1 MIDIK
6 RLNEKDYVERILVKD
21 PKNKEKTLKKIQDS
35 LELLVVRNIT
45 IERIEQDNHEVKK
58 ISNKIKYEPENK
70 ELKEKVKEIKELTK
84 KKKEHLEDIDNKFK
98 NIIDNLPNP
107 IHEGYI
113 FGLGEEDNQE
123 IFRKN
128 CEYKIEHNFPHHI
141 ACEDIDT
148 ETGTALAQT
157 RFTVLKHEIA
167 TLHRKLGELMIEEH
181 IKNDY
186 VEYNVPNIVNRKA
199 LYNTGQLPKFADDL
213 FWVSDEL
220 ALIPTAEVPLVNMF
234 SKNFLNKGEH
244 IKCVAKTPCFRQEAG
259 GYGKDTAGIIRQH
272 QFEKVE
278 MVEICEP
285 EKSFER
291 LENITKNACKIL
303 DLLKLP
309 YRVVELC
316 SGDTGFGALK
326 TYDIEVWIPSQN
338 KYREISSCSN
348 MGDFQAKRAAIKYKD
363 EGKNKYFAHTL
374 NGSGLA
380 IGRTLVALIEN
391 NIDKDGNFCLN
402 DDVKKLLNSY

>member
-6 RLNEKDYVERILVKD
+6 QLNDNEYVERILVKD
-21 PKNKEKTLKKIQDS
+21 PKNKEKILDNIKNA
-35 LELLVVRNIT
+35 LELLDVKNKVLGE
-45 IERIEQDNHEVKK
+45 IENGNHH
-58 ISNKIKYEPENK
+58 IK
-70 ELKEKVKEIKELTK
+70 ELSKEIKKDTQNEKL
-84 KKKEHLEDIDNKFK
+84 KKEVKIIKERNKSKKEFLEKTDINLKEIF
-98 NIIDNLPNP
+98 DNLPNP

-113 FGLGEEDNQE
+113 FGITEEENQE

-128 CEYKIEHNFPHHI
+128 CEHKIKHDFPHHI
-141 ACEDIDT
+141 VCKDIDT
-148 ETGTALAQT
+148 ETGANLAQA
-157 RFTVLKHEIA
+157 RFTVLKNEIA
-167 TLHRKLGELMIEEH
+167 TLHRKLGEFMIEEH
-181 IKNDY
+181 IKNGY
-186 VEYNVPNIVNRKA
+186 QEYNVPNIVNRKA

-213 FWVSDEL
+213 FWVSNEL

-234 SKNFLNKGEH
+234 SKTFLEPGEH

-278 MVEICEP
+278 LVEICEP
-285 EKSFER
+285 DKSFER
-291 LENITKNACKIL
+291 LEQITKNACHIL
-303 DLLKLP
+303 DALNLP

-316 SGDTGFGALK
+316 SGDTGFGAAK

-348 MGDFQAKRAAIKYKD
+348 MGDFQAKRAAIKYKE

-391 NIDKDGNFCLN
+391 NIDSKGNFCLN
-402 DDVKKLLNSY
+402 NNIKTILNL

>member
-21 PKNKEKTLKKIQDS
+21 PQNKEETLKKIQDG
-35 LELLVVRNIT
+35 LEILIERNIT
-45 IERIEQDNHEVKK
+45 IERIEQDNHQVKK
-58 ISNKIKYEPENK
+58 ISNEIKNNPKNEK
-70 ELKEKVKEIKELTK
+70 LKEKVKAIKEFTK
-84 KKKEHLEDIDNKFK
+84 KKKKHLEDIDNKFK

-107 IHEGYI
+107 IHESYI
-113 FGLGEEDNQE
+113 FGVGEEENQE

-128 CEYKIEHNFPHHI
+128 CEYKTIHNFPHHI
-141 ACEDIDT
+141 SNNNIDT
-148 ETGTALAQT
+148 ETGSKLAKT
-157 RFTVLKHEIA
+157 RFTVLKDDIA
-167 TLHRKLGELMIEEH
+167 QLHRKIGELMIDEH
-181 IKNDY
+181 IKNGY
-186 VEYNVPNIVNRKA
+186 TEYNVPNIVNRKA
-199 LYNTGQLPKFADDL
+199 LYNTGQLPKFSDDL

-234 SKNFLNKGEH
+234 SSTFLNKGEH
-244 IKCVAKTPCFRQEAG
+244 IMCVAKTPCFRQEAG

-285 EKSFER
+285 SKSFER
-291 LENITKNACKIL
+291 LEKITENACKIL
-303 DLLKLP
+303 DILKLP

-316 SGDTGFGALK
+316 SGDTGFGATK

-348 MGDFQAKRAAIKYKD
+348 MGDFQAKRAGIKYKD
-363 EGKNKYFAHTL
+363 DGKNKYFAHTL

-391 NIDKDGNFCLN
+391 NTNEKGEFILNKEVKDKLF
-402 DDVKKLLNSY
+402 